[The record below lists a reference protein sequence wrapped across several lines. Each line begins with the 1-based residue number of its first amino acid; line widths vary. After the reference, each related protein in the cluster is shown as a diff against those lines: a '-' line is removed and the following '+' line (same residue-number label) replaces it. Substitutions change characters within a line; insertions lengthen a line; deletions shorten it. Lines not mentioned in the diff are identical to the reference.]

1 MIERLTPDDIRA
13 IHDVALERY
22 GGLFGEHESG
32 LIDFMAD
39 KPFQEFGGVELY
51 PDLFCKAAVY
61 LEGFATHQYFCDG
74 NKRTGFMCAALFLEI
89 NGYRLVVDDDELYT
103 TVKKIANEKMNLSQI
118 TEWLKEHAYQI
129 H

>member
-1 MIERLTPDDIRA
+1 METSEQVLCVLR
-13 IHDVALERY
+13 
-22 GGLFGEHESG
+22 F
-32 LIDFMAD
+32 
-39 KPFQEFGGVELY
+39 
-51 PDLFCKAAVY
+51 
-61 LEGFATHQYFCDG
+61 
-74 NKRTGFMCAALFLEI
+74 FLEI